1 MKKIMY
7 RAVFNRKKQL
17 RADGKGLIQIEAYLE
32 RRTRRAPRCDCLST
46 CSSRARRYTLLIYI
60 GTTLRHSSACQPTP
74 Q

>member
-32 RRTRRAPRCDCLST
+32 RKRMYVST
-46 CSSRARRYTLLIYI
+46 HIYI
-60 GTTLRHSSACQPTP
+60 YIARNGTTSRHSSAYQPTP